1 MTEKLDADKPENEV
15 IKASAEKKVEVVTPA
30 KTPKAEKTPKKP
42 LSLLAVLALFLVLLS
57 FVAIAGLGWKG
68 VELI

>member
-42 LSLLAVLALFLVLLS
+42 LSLLAVLALFLVLL
-57 FVAIAGLGWKG
+57 
-68 VELI
+68 